1 MKFDELDRAILAHF
15 SPGFGGTEIPS
26 WLGPYLENGLG
37 GITLFSSNTPSIDV
51 AIDIVE
57 RIKEQ
62 SPEIIVSID
71 EEGGDVTRLYVPEGS
86 PFPTPALLGRCNDT
100 ELTSDS
106 YFELGKVLK
115 TIGVDLNLAPVADV
129 SIEVE
134 NPIVGVRSFS
144 GDFEVASRHVM
155 AAISGLRRAGIAS
168 CVKHFPGHGGVVED
182 SHHDLP
188 KLMGSQNQLE
198 RTHLKPFI
206 NSIQGG
212 VEAVMTGHIVMPAL
226 DDKNPAS
233 CSRLLTEDYLKRD
246 LGFSG
251 LVVTD
256 ALDMGALGG
265 PKKIHL
271 SALRAM
277 KAGADLLCF
286 SGLYDQSLFV
296 ESSLKHIREAVIAK
310 ELDSE
315 KVLLSAEKL
324 RSWKSPKPQGSSVRN
339 MPELKRY
346 LPGIFTQGEVKIK
359 SDQIQLIEMS
369 ADPTIAAGF
378 VGWGL
383 RRALTTA
390 GLKVKLES
398 SDIDLG
404 SVSSGQI
411 VVAFRDAFRDNK
423 VLVAMEKIYRI
434 RPDAIFVDMGWP
446 TLRLNPKN
454 LIRTY
459 GSSALASELATMIM
473 TQDFKR

>member
-26 WLGPYLENGLG
+26 WLTPYLENGVG
-37 GITLFSSNTPSIDV
+37 GVTLFSSNTP
-51 AIDIVE
+51 AIDSAADLVE
-57 RIKEQ
+57 KMR
-62 SPEIIVSID
+62 SLAPEIIISID
-71 EEGGDVTRLYVPEGS
+71 EEGGDVTRLYVTEGS
-86 PFPTPALLGRCNDT
+86 PFPTPALLGRCNDID
-100 ELTSDS
+100 LTTDT
-106 YFELGKVLK
+106 YFELGKILNS
-115 TIGVDLNLAPVADV
+115 IGVDLNLAPVADV

-144 GDFEVASRHVM
+144 ADFDISSRHVI
-155 AAISGLRRAGIAS
+155 AAITGLRRAGVAS
-168 CVKHFPGHGGVVED
+168 CIKHFPGHGGVIED
-182 SHHDLP
+182 SHHELP
-188 KLMGSQNQLE
+188 KLIGSQKQLE
-198 RTHLKPFI
+198 STHLKPFI
-206 NSIQGG
+206 SAISAG
-212 VEAVMTGHIVMPAL
+212 VEAVMTGHIVMSAL

-233 CSRLLTEDYLKRD
+233 CSQLMTEKYLKHD

-265 PKKIHL
+265 PKKIHQ
-271 SALRAM
+271 SALRAI

-286 SGLYDQSLFV
+286 SGLYDQSIFL
-296 ESSLKHIREAVIAK
+296 ESSLKHIREAIDTG
-310 ELDSE
+310 ELSSE
-315 KVLLSAEKL
+315 KVLSNAEKL

-339 MPELKRY
+339 MPEFDRFLS
-346 LPGIFTQGEVKIK
+346 GIFIQGDVALKG
-359 SDQIQLIEMS
+359 DQIQLIEIS

-390 GLKVKLES
+390 GIRVKLES

-404 SVSSGQI
+404 SVSSNQI

-423 VLVAMEKIYRI
+423 VLAALEKIHRA
-434 RPDAIFVDMGWP
+434 RPDSVFVDMGWP
-446 TLRLNPKN
+446 TLRFKPDN

-459 GSSALASELATMIM
+459 GSSALASELATKIM
-473 TQDFKR
+473 TKNVIG